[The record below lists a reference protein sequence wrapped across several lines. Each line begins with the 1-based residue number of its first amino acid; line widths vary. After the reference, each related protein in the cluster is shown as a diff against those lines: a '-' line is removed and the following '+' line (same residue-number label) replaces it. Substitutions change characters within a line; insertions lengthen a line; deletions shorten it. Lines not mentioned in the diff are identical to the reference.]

1 MALLLRRPSAD
12 PRPALAGSWD
22 RPRGSRPSDPDRWN
36 RALDALLRRAR
47 GHGLGPDRAF
57 RVCGVAGFLTGA
69 ALSLGLA
76 WYRSLALGVIAAAIA
91 AALAASFGVAMV
103 TKVLLGEERWTF
115 YHHLLTVLAV
125 GAAVPWLFGRPVVP
139 HLEVL
144 VLGFAALHVPGKL
157 GCFLAGCCHGRPCR
171 IGVVYGE
178 DHARAGFPPQLA
190 GARLFPVQLAEGA
203 WLLLLVVGGVALI
216 WRGAPPGEALALF
229 LLGYPIGRFFFE
241 LARGVEPRRRLLGLV
256 EAQWIS
262 LLVVAGV
269 AAAGLAGLLPLR
281 GAHLVA
287 AGGFLVVALAVAAGS
302 SRSSSPRS
310 RLLAPSHVHEVAGAL
325 DRLDPGRLAVLEPP
339 RRSPGGVRDPARI
352 RLETTSLGV
361 QLSAGEVAAGG
372 ERLRHYS
379 FSRRGEELGAR
390 EAGILAE
397 LILRLRHP
405 SAPSRLVAGDRS
417 VFHLLVAAGTNGAT
431 S

>member
-1 MALLLRRPSAD
+1 MTLLLRRPPAD
-12 PRPALAGSWD
+12 PRPVPAGPGD
-22 RPRGSRPSDPDRWN
+22 RPGASRPATPERWN

-57 RVCGVAGFLTGA
+57 RVCGVAGFLAGA
-69 ALSLGLA
+69 VLSLGLA
-76 WYRSLALGVIAAAIA
+76 WHRSLSLGIAAAVIV
-91 AALAASFGVAMV
+91 AALAASLGVAV
-103 TKVLLGEERWTF
+103 ATKVLVGEERWTF
-115 YHHLLTVLAV
+115 YHHLLTVLAA
-125 GAAVPWLFGRPVVP
+125 GAAVPWLLGRPVLP

-216 WRGAPPGEALALF
+216 VRSAPPGEALALF
-229 LLGYPIGRFFFE
+229 LLGYPIGRFCFE
-241 LARGVEPRRRLLGLV
+241 LARGVEPRRRLLGLF

-281 GAHLVA
+281 GAHLWT
-287 AGGFLVVALAVAAGS
+287 AGGFLVVASAVAAGA
-302 SRSSSPRS
+302 SRPGSPRS
-310 RLLAPSHVHEVAGAL
+310 RLLASSHVHEVAGAL
-325 DRLDPGRLAVLEPP
+325 DRLAVPESP
-339 RRSPGGVRDPARI
+339 RRSPGGVLDPPRI

-361 QLSAGEVAAGG
+361 QLSAGEVVAGG

-390 EAGILAE
+390 QAGVLAE
-397 LILRLRHP
+397 LIVRLRHP

-417 VFHLLVAAGTNGAT
+417 VFHLLVSAGAKGAT